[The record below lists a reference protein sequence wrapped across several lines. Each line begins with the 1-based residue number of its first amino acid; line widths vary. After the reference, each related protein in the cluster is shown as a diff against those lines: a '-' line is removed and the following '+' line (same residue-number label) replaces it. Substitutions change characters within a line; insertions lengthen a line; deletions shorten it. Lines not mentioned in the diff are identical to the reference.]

1 MKFFARIVLIA
12 HVCFLLSTALR
23 YIEIARSV
31 EVAPDTV
38 GFQPLTATLIII
50 GYAAL
55 PVGIVLLTIW
65 AAFWLM
71 KKDQPV
77 PLRWMI
83 INLLL
88 VTVEL
93 GYFF

>member
-12 HVCFLLSTALR
+12 HVCFLLSAALR

-31 EVAPDTV
+31 EAAPDSV
-38 GFQPLTATLIII
+38 IFQPLTATLIII

-55 PVGIVLLTIW
+55 PVGIVLLTLW
-65 AAFWLM
+65 ASFWLL
-71 KKDQPV
+71 KKEQSV

-83 INLLL
+83 INLLM

>member
-12 HVCFLLSTALR
+12 HVCFLLTTALR
-23 YIEIARSV
+23 YLEVARST
-31 EVAPDTV
+31 ELAPDAV
-38 GFQPLTATLIII
+38 GFQPITATLIII

-55 PVGIVLLTIW
+55 PLGLILLSFW
-65 AAFWLM
+65 ALYWLL
-71 KKDQPV
+71 KKEQPV
-77 PLRWMI
+77 PMRWMI

-88 VTVEL
+88 VVVEM